1 MNSSN
6 TQIEHLKRM
15 LALEE
20 KRAALQQQ
28 LRAMESQLDS
38 LRRQLVAGAP
48 ASVQAA
54 PKKRPGRPPKSLTTL
69 APAAAAPKP
78 AAKAPAAKAS
88 AAKAPAAKPGKKTV
102 NARGQL
108 QERILA
114 ALKASGSS
122 GQKIKDLAQKFNM
135 PYRNV
140 QVWFA
145 TTGKK
150 NKSIKKV
157 GPATYK
163 LVG

>member
-20 KRAALQQQ
+20 KRVALQQQ
-28 LRAMESQLDS
+28 LRALESQLDS

-48 ASVQAA
+48 ASAQAT
-54 PKKRPGRPPKSLTTL
+54 PKKRPGRPPKSQVATP
-69 APAAAAPKP
+69 ARAAAAPKP
-78 AAKAPAAKAS
+78 APKAAAAAPKA
-88 AAKAPAAKPGKKTV
+88 AAPKPGKKTV

-114 ALKASGSS
+114 ALKASGAG
-122 GQKIKDLAQKFNM
+122 GQKIKELAQKFNM

-150 NKSIKKV
+150 NKAIKKI